1 MLQHSHLHQRTGRE
15 RQKIIAREQT
25 TTAMLQHSHLH
36 PRTGRQR
43 QKIIAREQ
51 IIAMFHGR
59 AVQTPI
65 VRERRTTDREHRK
78 TIAREHRKTIAREQI
93 TLAVLQESLLLR

>member
-1 MLQHSHLHQRTGRE
+1 VLRDSRLHRRIGPE
-15 RQKIIAREQT
+15 RQKTIVREQT

-78 TIAREHRKTIAREQI
+78 TIAREQI